1 MPDRARHDRE
11 GVEPGRGVDADS
23 PNEVPPAGW
32 KDVAKRVKAEMRD
45 DHSSLSAAGV
55 AYFVF
60 LSMVPALAALVS
72 VYGLFASPSQ
82 VRHRVQ
88 QAFTALPSDARKL
101 LTSQLSN
108 LVGSSSTALGVGFL
122 VALVLA
128 LWSASSGVLHL
139 MEAIGV
145 AYDEEE
151 RRGFVRRR
159 GLALAFTLAG
169 LVVGIGMITAIT
181 TLPDAV
187 DATALRWILRIAVYV
202 VAALVALAG
211 LAALYRVAP
220 DRDDPRWR
228 WVTPGSIVA
237 IAALV
242 AVSVGLQIYVSNF
255 GNYNATYGAL
265 AAVVLLMLWLYLSS
279 LVVIAGAQLNA
290 ELEHQTAKDTTEGP
304 SRPLGSRDAEMADTV
319 APQPS

>member
-1 MPDRARHDRE
+1 
-11 GVEPGRGVDADS
+11 
-23 PNEVPPAGW
+23 
-32 KDVAKRVKAEMRD
+32 VKAEMRD

-72 VYGLFASPSQ
+72 VYGFVASPSQ

-88 QAFTALPSDARKL
+88 QAFAALPSDARKL
-101 LTSQLSN
+101 LSSQLSN
-108 LVGSSSTALGVGFL
+108 LVGNSSSALGIGFL

-145 AYDEEE
+145 AYDEGEG
-151 RRGFVRRR
+151 RGFVRRR
-159 GLALAFTLAG
+159 GLALAFTVAG
-169 LVVGIGMITAIT
+169 IVVAIALVTAMAA
-181 TLPDAV
+181 LPDV
-187 DATALRWILRIAVYV
+187 TDVTALRWVLRVAVWILAAAV
-202 VAALVALAG
+202 LLGG

-228 WVTPGSIVA
+228 WVTPGSIFAIVA
-237 IAALV
+237 LIV
-242 AVSVGLQIYVSNF
+242 VSVGLQVYVSNF

-279 LVVIAGAQLNA
+279 LVVIAGAQVNA

-304 SRPLGSRDAEMADTV
+304 ERPMGTRDAEMADTV